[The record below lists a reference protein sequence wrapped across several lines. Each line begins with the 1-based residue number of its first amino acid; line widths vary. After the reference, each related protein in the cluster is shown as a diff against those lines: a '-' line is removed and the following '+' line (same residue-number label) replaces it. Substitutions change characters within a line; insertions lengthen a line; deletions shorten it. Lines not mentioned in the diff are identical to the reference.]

1 MPPVPPGYQPKKQPQ
16 PQPSLYEEEEGED
29 PVLPVA
35 PAKPQPKLEE
45 KLIHVLLEN
54 LSTATVK
61 AKLLQYLCVHKS
73 RLQDDPSGGLYDV
86 GHTTTQQY
94 ILRVNSEQTA
104 LRIAR
109 YLEEHA
115 GKAFSLTRSEEI
127 KKALPLWVMPWIKKV
142 RQTEDWVDPVP
153 YRKRYSS

>member
-1 MPPVPPGYQPKKQPQ
+1 MPPVPPGYQPRNTKPQ
-16 PQPSLYEEEEGED
+16 PTLYEEEEGED

-35 PAKPQPKLEE
+35 PSKLQPRLEE

-73 RLQDDPSGGLYDV
+73 RLDDDPSGKLYDV
-86 GHTTTQQY
+86 GHTLTQLY

-115 GKAFSLTRSEEI
+115 GKAFSLTRPEEI
-127 KKALPLWVMPWIKKV
+127 KKAIPLWVMPWIKKV
-142 RQTEDWVDPVP
+142 RCAEDWVDPAP
-153 YRKRYSS
+153 YRKRHSS